1 MKSSKKDEWL
11 DQLISRAA
19 FTDKPVPNFNKWMKE
34 HPNAV
39 QSLKTQ
45 AEHLRSKSP
54 PCPKNL
60 SPESLFIRFPRL
72 TWACGLAA
80 LLLIVISWLA
90 CFILSRKVVDLRH
103 ELEVA
108 QRDIAA
114 ARTEGRLEEAHQI
127 QRKTISTLYHR
138 VEQLEQ
144 RIPKIPSAIRI
155 CYPEEP
161 YYLPGMSDGL

>member
-11 DQLISRAA
+11 DQLISWAA
-19 FTDKPVPNFNKWMKE
+19 VTDKPVPNFNKWMKE
-34 HPNAV
+34 HPDAV
-39 QSLKTQ
+39 QSLKTR

-54 PCPKNL
+54 PRRKNL
-60 SPESLFIRFPRL
+60 SPEPLFIRFPRL

-114 ARTEGRLEEAHQI
+114 ARTEGRLEEARQI
-127 QRKTISTLYHR
+127 QQKTISTLYHR

-155 CYPEEP
+155 FYPEEP
-161 YYLPGMSDGL
+161 YYLPDMSDGL